1 MTRDYAAQL
10 QQWLERH
17 SYEGVFQNSK
27 WMLSF
32 AQHRHEAYT
41 VQRPSWLNLNT
52 AILGPGPGPADLSQ
66 GPILTLTRMP
76 LSPSPFAVVLAQAE
90 QPRGARL

>member
-1 MTRDYAAQL
+1 MTRDYTAQL

-17 SYEGVFQNSK
+17 SYEGVLQNSK

-52 AILGPGPGPADLSQ
+52 AILGPGPADLSQ